1 MRWLRH
7 SVSGIRRPAGRGR
20 PAHLLRRRPAI
31 EPLEDRRLLATL
43 DLDLQLYA
51 DDSGSRGDPIEYV
64 RVGDTFFVSVTAD
77 DERSSNTSAGVI
89 ALPLDLQWRKDIIN
103 YRSEDLTPAL
113 FPNSIPL
120 PTPEV
125 PIPNAVITPSF
136 RLQRFVNEFD
146 VGDAFDS
153 SAGKILGLR
162 GASLPAFGVGQAIGA
177 HPAPTQPGEP
187 PYNEF
192 SLIHFEAVG
201 AGWAMPFKMRL
212 AGSMSFADAA
222 PLDALADADENAI
235 NTVTRH
241 VRVQA
246 VASGMKYEDLN
257 GNGRRDEGEPPLTW
271 EIRAYLDQD
280 GDRKLQQNEYEAGAV
295 TTAVTRLS
303 DGGYELLLDTGEPS
317 PEGSCPAGTSQS
329 YIIVEVLQEK
339 DRPQTE
345 PLTEVLDFDSDELGK
360 YGYAETV
367 IPCDPNTHLRNL
379 NFGNGPLPT
388 TTTAGRK
395 YEDLN
400 ADGDDES
407 GVDPGRDNWRI
418 TAFADANADGVLQQS
433 EIDAGAANSVLTANG
448 GLYSLTLDPGKYVVV
463 ETLQSSWFE
472 SPDADATEVNPNGLG
487 DFGKWGYAIALS
499 SRAAVTGN
507 DFGNYRQ
514 ATAKGRKYEDL
525 NADGDDEG
533 GMDPGRDNW
542 QITAFVDANADDVLQ
557 QSEIDAGAADSV
569 LTANGGLYSL
579 TLDPGKYIV
588 VETAQNGWFES
599 PDADATE
606 VNPNGLGGYGKWGY
620 AIALSS
626 GEQRVGNDFGNYQKA
641 LKSGYKWHDL
651 NADGIWQQGEEP
663 PLSDWWICVYADTGN
678 VPEELDPGDQLVD
691 CRHSADGGLYSFFL
705 DPGKYIVVE
714 ASYADWYQSWPKT
727 EVDGGTLGYAD
738 CGYAVTLTSGQV
750 DDDNDFGNYQKAMK
764 EGVKYQD
771 VNFSRVYEPG
781 ADKPLSGWIV
791 YAYKDTN
798 QNSLLDA
805 SDEPADPPSQ
815 TTGDDGQYSFSL
827 DPGKYIIV
835 EESRSDWCQSQPTTD
850 VDGGVK
856 GHAENGYAVT
866 LVSGEVDD
874 ENDFGNNPCIAIGS
888 LSGFVYADVDKDAQ
902 RDLDEQG
909 APIELGVPKVE
920 IALLRDGQVV
930 KTDWTGPDGWY
941 HFEDLEPG
949 MYDIAQV
956 TQPACFIDGTETP
969 GIILPGGESRGT
981 AGNDRFTG
989 ITIAAGEHGIDYN
1002 FGELG
1007 LTASCVNKSMVL
1019 GSSNVRQATVYDP
1032 RHVKSAEV
1040 KGTKEHD
1047 TFRVTVGPTAISVTV
1062 NSDPP
1067 QTFPFADVQIV
1078 SLNGLDGEDTI
1089 TVTGSDADESA
1100 HFQPG
1105 YFVYRN
1111 EACQAASDGTVA
1123 CDWDWAIEAIS
1134 FERVTAN
1141 AGDSAG
1147 RDLAVLRDSTAKDV
1161 LTATDG
1167 TATIDLSDQE
1177 LEHLAF
1183 EHVRA
1188 ISTRG
1193 GADEAGMTTPL
1204 YFELELLGD
1213 WSTN

>member
-7 SVSGIRRPAGRGR
+7 SVSGSRRPGGRVR

-125 PIPNAVITPSF
+125 PIPNAVITPNF

-367 IPCDPNTHLRNL
+367 FPCDPNTHLRNL

-472 SPDADATEVNPNGLG
+472 SPDADA
-487 DFGKWGYAIALS
+487 A
-499 SRAAVTGN
+499 
-507 DFGNYRQ
+507 
-514 ATAKGRKYEDL
+514 
-525 NADGDDEG
+525 
-533 GMDPGRDNW
+533 
-542 QITAFVDANADDVLQ
+542 
-557 QSEIDAGAADSV
+557 
-569 LTANGGLYSL
+569 
-579 TLDPGKYIV
+579 
-588 VETAQNGWFES
+588 
-599 PDADATE
+599 E

-651 NADGIWQQGEEP
+651 NADGIWQKGEEP

-714 ASYADWYQSWPKT
+714 ASYADWYQSWPNT

-956 TQPACFIDGTETP
+956 TQPACFIDGTETL

-989 ITIAAGEHGIDYN
+989 ITIDAGEHGIDYN

-1007 LTASCVNKSMVL
+1007 LKASCVNKSMVL

-1100 HFQPG
+1100 YFQPG

>member
-7 SVSGIRRPAGRGR
+7 SVSGIRRPAGRVR

-125 PIPNAVITPSF
+125 PIPNAVITPNF

-367 IPCDPNTHLRNL
+367 FPCDPNTHLRNL

-418 TAFADANADGVLQQS
+418 TAFADANADDVLQQS
-433 EIDAGAANSVLTANG
+433 EIDAGAADSVLTANG

-499 SRAAVTGN
+499 S
-507 DFGNYRQ
+507 
-514 ATAKGRKYEDL
+514 
-525 NADGDDEG
+525 
-533 GMDPGRDNW
+533 
-542 QITAFVDANADDVLQ
+542 
-557 QSEIDAGAADSV
+557 
-569 LTANGGLYSL
+569 
-579 TLDPGKYIV
+579 
-588 VETAQNGWFES
+588 
-599 PDADATE
+599 
-606 VNPNGLGGYGKWGY
+606 
-620 AIALSS
+620 

-651 NADGIWQQGEEP
+651 NADGIWQKGEEP

-714 ASYADWYQSWPKT
+714 ASYADWYQSWPNT

-956 TQPACFIDGTETP
+956 TQPACFIDGTETL

-989 ITIAAGEHGIDYN
+989 ITIDAGEHGIDYN

-1007 LTASCVNKSMVL
+1007 LKASCVNKSMVL

-1100 HFQPG
+1100 YFQPG

-1147 RDLAVLRDSTAKDV
+1147 RDLAILRDSTAKDV